1 LTLPASVPLLAAMRL
16 LLAMVA
22 LLLVWGT
29 GCFPGTSG
37 AAKNQGA
44 FSNPSAA
51 TRSSTTNAQLIVT
64 PETAMSGKVVRTVSS
79 GRFAVLNFPIGR
91 MPTIEQRA
99 EAYRQGLKVGDLRIT
114 GPQLDDNI
122 VADILTGDVQP
133 GDRVRVQ

>member
-1 LTLPASVPLLAAMRL
+1 
-16 LLAMVA
+16 
-22 LLLVWGT
+22 
-29 GCFPGTSG
+29 
-37 AAKNQGA
+37 
-44 FSNPSAA
+44 
-51 TRSSTTNAQLIVT
+51 
-64 PETAMSGKVVRTVSS
+64 MSGKVVRTVSS

>member
-1 LTLPASVPLLAAMRL
+1 MRL

-29 GCFPGTSG
+29 GCSPGTSG